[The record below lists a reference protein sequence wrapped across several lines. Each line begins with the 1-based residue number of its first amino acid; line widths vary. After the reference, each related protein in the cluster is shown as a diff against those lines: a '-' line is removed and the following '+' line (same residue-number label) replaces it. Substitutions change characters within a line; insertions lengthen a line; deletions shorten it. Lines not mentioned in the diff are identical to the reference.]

1 MFNTD
6 SIIKEVNIITKT
18 ISYLM
23 IMLALV
29 LVNEPL
35 FIIFVNVFLV
45 VITKQ
50 YPNILKINLISLGMN
65 ILNIF
70 YPQFLWITKILILI
84 IYTTLLK
91 KVTKATELRY
101 ILESTLY
108 RFQQKQITYK
118 VLYIIYFGKYFK
130 NNIKKLW
137 LLKDDYAIKYNF
149 SFLNFILKQSYRKT
163 KDQMQDFMQMNKLR
177 FYNNSSERT
186 YMEKPS
192 WESWDTNYIIIHTII
207 FFLAC
212 FYGR

>member
-23 IMLALV
+23 IMIALV

-35 FIIFVNVFLV
+35 FIIFVNVFLI

-84 IYTTLLK
+84 I
-91 KVTKATELRY
+91 
-101 ILESTLY
+101 
-108 RFQQKQITYK
+108 
-118 VLYIIYFGKYFK
+118 
-130 NNIKKLW
+130 
-137 LLKDDYAIKYNF
+137 
-149 SFLNFILKQSYRKT
+149 
-163 KDQMQDFMQMNKLR
+163 
-177 FYNNSSERT
+177 
-186 YMEKPS
+186 
-192 WESWDTNYIIIHTII
+192 
-207 FFLAC
+207 
-212 FYGR
+212 